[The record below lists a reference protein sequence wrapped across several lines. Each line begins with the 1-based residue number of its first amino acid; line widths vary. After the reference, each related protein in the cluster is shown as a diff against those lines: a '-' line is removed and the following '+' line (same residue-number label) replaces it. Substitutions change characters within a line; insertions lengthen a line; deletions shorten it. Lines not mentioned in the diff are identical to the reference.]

1 MQRWRWCVRG
11 QVQGVG
17 FRPWVYRLAVGAGV
31 TGLVRNDADGVTLEV
46 QGEAEQLRGFA
57 AGFERERP
65 ALAEVRA
72 VSRETLPVVMREE
85 GFRIEA
91 SAHAARAHADVTID
105 TAVCGDCLRELGDPS
120 DRRFGHALINCT
132 QCGPRLSIVRSVPY
146 DRANTTMAEFVMC
159 PACEREYGS
168 PADRRF
174 HAEPVCCPKCGPVV
188 SFETRDGE
196 TVRGVEAVQWAARE
210 LTGGGAIAIKGLGG
224 FHLAV
229 RADDGAAVRRLRERK
244 RREEKPF
251 ALMAA
256 DLAAA
261 LRLAE
266 FSEEGRRA
274 LVSARAPIVLAQ
286 RRHDARV
293 AEAVAPGCHRLGI
306 MLPYTPLHH
315 LLMRELRTLCPTLDA
330 LVMTSG
336 NQRDEPLAISNAEA
350 RERLAPL
357 CEGFLWHDRPI
368 ERCVDDSVVLDR
380 GSGRQTLPLRRSRG
394 FAPEPMALVCGD
406 RGVSGVCVGADLK
419 NTVAV
424 VREGEV
430 ILSQHLGDLEN
441 VIAFEHFQRAI
452 DDLLR
457 LFAVRPAFVACDAHP
472 AYLSAQ
478 YAVRLAQHWRVPRV
492 TVQHHHAHAAA
503 LLAEHGVPGDVPTLV
518 LACDGTGYG
527 LDGTTWGGE
536 LLLMRGAHMQRVG
549 RVKPMRLAGG
559 DAAARDTRRAALSM
573 LHQAYGEVFAEQP
586 VARRLVPADDERQ
599 MLAAMIE
606 RGTRSP
612 WSSSTGRLFDGAAA
626 LLGVCLQN
634 TFEAQAGQT
643 LESLAHAAEA
653 VELDVAGTVE
663 TNRDGLSELN
673 LAALTRWLVE
683 GVQRGEA
690 AATLARGFHVGLAN
704 GLAKLVDACAG
715 GVRCVGLTGG
725 AFCNAL
731 LSELVEQ
738 ELVRR
743 GYGVLTHQRVPA
755 NDGGIALGQAAVAVQ
770 QVSGTPARS
779 DG

>member
-1 MQRWRWCVRG
+1 MQRWRWRVRG

-17 FRPWVYRLAVGAGV
+17 FRPWVYRLAMRAGV

-46 QGEAEQLRGFA
+46 QGEVEQLRDFA
-57 AGFERERP
+57 ERFERERP

-72 VSRETLPVVMREE
+72 VSREMLPVVMREE

-91 SAHAARAHADVTID
+91 SAHAARAHADVAID
-105 TAVCGDCLRELGDPS
+105 TAVCGDCLREMGDSS
-120 DRRFGHALINCT
+120 DRRFAHALINCT
-132 QCGPRLSIVRSVPY
+132 QCGPRLSIVRRVPY

-174 HAEPVCCPKCGPVV
+174 HAEPVCCPRCGPVV
-188 SFETRDGE
+188 TFETRDGE
-196 TVRGVEAVQWAARE
+196 TVRGVEAVPWAARE
-210 LTGGGAIAIKGLGG
+210 LAGGATLAIKGLGG

-229 RADDGAAVRRLRERK
+229 RADDEAAVKRLRERK

-251 ALMAA
+251 ALMAV

-261 LRLAE
+261 LRLAD

-274 LVSARAPIVLAQ
+274 LESARAPIVLAQ
-286 RRHDARV
+286 RRDDARV

-306 MLPYTPLHH
+306 MLPYTPLQY
-315 LLMRELRTLCPTLDA
+315 LLMRELRTLCPTLNA

-336 NQRDEPLAISNAEA
+336 NQRDEPLAISNVEA

-394 FAPEPMALVCGD
+394 FAPEPMALACGD
-406 RGVSGVCVGADLK
+406 RGISGVCVGADLK
-419 NTVAV
+419 NVVAV
-424 VREGEV
+424 VRDGEV

-457 LFAVRPAFVACDAHP
+457 LFAVTPAFVACDAHP

-478 YAVRLAQHWRVPRV
+478 YAVRLAQRWHVPRV
-492 TVQHHHAHAAA
+492 VVQHHHAHAAA
-503 LLAEHGVPGDVPTLV
+503 LLAEHGVQGDGPTLV
-518 LACDGTGYG
+518 LACDGTGHG

-536 LLLMRGAHMQRVG
+536 ALLIRGANMKRMG
-549 RVKPMRLAGG
+549 RLMPMRLPGG

-573 LHQAYGEVFAEQP
+573 LHRAYREGFAEQSL
-586 VARRLVPADDERQ
+586 ARQLVPDDHERQ
-599 MLAAMIE
+599 VLAAMIE

-634 TFEAQAGQT
+634 TYEAQAGQT
-643 LESLAHAAEA
+643 LESLAQGAGA
-653 VELDVAGTVE
+653 VEVNVASRIE
-663 TNRDGLSELN
+663 TNGDGLCELD

-683 GVQRGEA
+683 GVQRGTA
-690 AATLARGFHVGLAN
+690 AALLARGFHIGLAS
-704 GLAKLVDACAG
+704 GLVQLVEAC
-715 GVRCVGLTGG
+715 GVRRVGLTGG
-725 AFCNAL
+725 VFCNAL
-731 LSELVEQ
+731 LSDLVER
-738 ELVRR
+738 ELARR
-743 GYGVLTHQRVPA
+743 GYEVMTHQRVPA

-770 QVSGTPARS
+770 QLAATTGGSAG
-779 DG
+779 